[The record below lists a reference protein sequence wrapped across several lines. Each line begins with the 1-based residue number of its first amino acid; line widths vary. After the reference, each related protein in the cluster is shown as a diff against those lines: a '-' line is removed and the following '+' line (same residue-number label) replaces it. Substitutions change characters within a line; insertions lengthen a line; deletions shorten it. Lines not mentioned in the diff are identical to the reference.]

1 MSSITDDLRPLDEQA
16 FGARVEPHRRE
27 LHVHCYRLLGSFE
40 EAEDLV
46 QEAFLRAWR
55 RRETYEGRASVRAW
69 LYRIATNA
77 CLDALDKRPRRP
89 SASGEVAWLQ
99 PYPDE
104 LLEQLPDRREGP
116 EDVALAKETVE
127 LAFIAAIQH
136 LAPLPR
142 AVLVLRDVL
151 GCSAK
156 ETARLL
162 ETTEASVN
170 SALQRARAGLRE
182 SLPEDREAWQHAAE
196 PTAAERELLARYV
209 ECSERADAEGLAALM
224 HEDVRFS
231 MPPTPGVWTGRSTV
245 VQGWID
251 GGFGS
256 EAFGSMRCVVTRAN
270 GQPAVA
276 GYVRKP
282 GDAAYEPLAIDVLRV
297 QDGVVTEIV
306 TFDGAVFEHF
316 DLPATL
322 SAAVGTTMNAPAS
335 ITITPVFVADLS
347 VEGERMPVY
356 VHVID
361 HPDARVLVDTG
372 MTELHPAMA
381 DMDPRLQPL
390 SEQDFDLA
398 GIDIVVNTHLHADHC
413 GGNHLF
419 AGKPIYVQRRELDDA
434 RSKDDYTIREW
445 VEAPGV
451 QYVPVDGEHEL
462 LPGLRLVPA
471 PGHTPG
477 MQMVVV
483 ETGGRPVIVG
493 GDVAVWFGEF
503 DEPPTE
509 GRQRVLA
516 LDPELVWLTHE
527 REPWRPAHRLRH
539 HAGAL

>member
-1 MSSITDDLRPLDEQA
+1 
-16 FGARVEPHRRE
+16 
-27 LHVHCYRLLGSFE
+27 
-40 EAEDLV
+40 
-46 QEAFLRAWR
+46 
-55 RRETYEGRASVRAW
+55 
-69 LYRIATNA
+69 
-77 CLDALDKRPRRP
+77 
-89 SASGEVAWLQ
+89 
-99 PYPDE
+99 
-104 LLEQLPDRREGP
+104 
-116 EDVALAKETVE
+116 
-127 LAFIAAIQH
+127 
-136 LAPLPR
+136 
-142 AVLVLRDVL
+142 
-151 GCSAK
+151 
-156 ETARLL
+156 
-162 ETTEASVN
+162 
-170 SALQRARAGLRE
+170 
-182 SLPEDREAWQHAAE
+182 
-196 PTAAERELLARYV
+196 
-209 ECSERADAEGLAALM
+209 
-224 HEDVRFS
+224 
-231 MPPTPGVWTGRSTV
+231 
-245 VQGWID
+245 
-251 GGFGS
+251 
-256 EAFGSMRCVVTRAN
+256 
-270 GQPAVA
+270 
-276 GYVRKP
+276 
-282 GDAAYEPLAIDVLRV
+282 
-297 QDGVVTEIV
+297 
-306 TFDGAVFEHF
+306 
-316 DLPATL
+316 
-322 SAAVGTTMNAPAS
+322 MNAPAS

-509 GRQRVLA
+509 GRQRVLRSTPSSSGSRTSA
-516 LDPELVWLTHE
+516 SHGDPAPSKAS
-527 REPWRPAHRLRH
+527 RRPPGQPVGPRVDRH
-539 HAGAL
+539 VDHVPTPGYSTKRA